1 MSIAW
6 VFIVVAGLVEIV
18 WSISLKMMGFDS
30 PKGWMWVGINLA
42 TLAVLTYCMNRA
54 TQVIPIGTA
63 YAMFTGIGTIGSV
76 AVGILL
82 FKESTAWPRMIFVTL
97 LLISVLGLKATTKE
111 DELVK
116 SEGVNG

>member
-6 VFIVVAGLVEIV
+6 VFIVIAGLVEII

-30 PKGWMWVGINLA
+30 AKGLMWVGINLA
-42 TLAVLTYCMNRA
+42 TLAVLTFCMNRA

-76 AVGILL
+76 AVGIWL
-82 FKESTAWPRMIFVTL
+82 FKESTAWPRMLFLSL
-97 LLISVLGLKATTKE
+97 LLVSILGLKATTKE
-111 DELVK
+111 SDLVTK
-116 SEGVNG
+116 EAKQ